1 LSLAQSLPL
10 SGGVIVTLPQQ
21 VSLDDARRGLEM
33 FRQLDIH
40 IFGVVENM
48 SYLELPDGTKMDVFG
63 TGGGQRL
70 ANESG
75 VPFIGTIPMDPAVRT
90 GGDRGIPV
98 VISDPD
104 SPVAK
109 ALTAIAED
117 VAAKI
122 SVAAVQQ
129 SSFIP
134 INLID

>member
-1 LSLAQSLPL
+1 
-10 SGGVIVTLPQQ
+10 
-21 VSLDDARRGLEM
+21 
-33 FRQLDIH
+33 
-40 IFGVVENM
+40 
-48 SYLELPDGTKMDVFG
+48 
-63 TGGGQRL
+63 
-70 ANESG
+70 
-75 VPFIGTIPMDPAVRT
+75 MDPAVRA

-104 SPVAK
+104 SAVAK